1 MSEYGWVI
9 LLVWPVYLIWAVPLA
24 IVGWRASARLARGRT
39 LARAALL
46 AVLFTPQWV
55 SLDFIA
61 FVMPAWV
68 FLPRALD
75 FPWYYPHV
83 RFFSMSPFPLLVTL
97 PLVYA
102 YLAYRERSRSAMP
115 PARGDDS

>member
-46 AVLFTPQWV
+46 AVLFTPQWA
-55 SLDFIA
+55 SADFIA
-61 FVMPAWV
+61 FVMPAWA

-75 FPWYYPHV
+75 ARWDPHV
-83 RFFSMSPFPLLVTL
+83 RFFSMSPYPLLVTL

-102 YLAYRERSRSAMP
+102 YLAYRERSRSAAA
-115 PARGDDS
+115 PARGDDG